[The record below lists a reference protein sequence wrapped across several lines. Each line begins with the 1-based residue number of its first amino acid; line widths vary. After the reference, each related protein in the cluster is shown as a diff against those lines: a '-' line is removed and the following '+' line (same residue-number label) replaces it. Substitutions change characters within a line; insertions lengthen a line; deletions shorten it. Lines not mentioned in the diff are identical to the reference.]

1 MNTTIAYTT
10 LTFNTHNN
18 ILLDKQEYV
27 TIRKYS
33 ADVMNR
39 TSTVH
44 CKIGA
49 NSRHFRIKFCI
60 KILINN

>member
-1 MNTTIAYTT
+1 MNTSIAYTT
-10 LTFNTHNN
+10 LTFNMHNN

-39 TSTVH
+39 TSTGPPPLSLYG
-44 CKIGA
+44 KP
-49 NSRHFRIKFCI
+49 
-60 KILINN
+60 